1 MSQNANNLFKVD
13 QRNDHAY
20 YQSVFQSESTNDPIG
35 QAMLIQKQKEM
46 IELYRQ
52 TSRDRD
58 EIINHL
64 KRLVNLQEEQI
75 VDLKLKLRQL
85 REKQ

>member
-1 MSQNANNLFKVD
+1 MMILFK
-13 QRNDHAY
+13 RETEEAIIKLIAT
-20 YQSVFQSESTNDPIG
+20 QSDLVS
-35 QAMLIQKQKEM
+35 LQKEAAK
-46 IELYRQ
+46 
-52 TSRDRD
+52 DRE

-75 VDLKLKLRQL
+75 SDHKLKLREL